1 MTRTTTVRRAL
12 LAGATFILVLV
23 ASGCGSGTNHDGM
36 NSAAPTTPGASAAS
50 YNDDDVMFAQMM
62 IPHHQQAV
70 EMSTLAET
78 RAQDPE
84 LKQLAATIKSAQQPE
99 ITMMTGWLTAWGK
112 PTTAPTGMPGMS
124 HGAHGG
130 VSGMMSDEEMTQLA
144 AASGTP
150 FDRLYASMMIA
161 HHNGAIQMAQDEAT
175 KGTNA
180 DAMSLARSIVK
191 SQMAEVVTL
200 QAIAN
205 RLG

>member
-1 MTRTTTVRRAL
+1 MTHTPTVRRAL
-12 LAGATFILVLV
+12 LAGTAFTLVLV
-23 ASGCGSGTNHDGM
+23 APGCGSGTDHDGM
-36 NSAAPTTPGASAAS
+36 NSAPTTAGASAAS
-50 YNDDDVMFAQMM
+50 YNDDDVMFTQMM

-84 LKQLAATIKSAQQPE
+84 LKQLAATIKAAQQPE
-99 ITMMTGWLTAWGK
+99 ITMMTGWLTAWGM
-112 PTTAPTGMPGMS
+112 PTTAPTDTPGMG
-124 HGAHGG
+124 HGGHGG
-130 VSGMMSDEEMTQLA
+130 VSGMMSDDEMTKLA
-144 AASGTP
+144 AASGIQ

-161 HHNGAIQMAQDEAT
+161 HHNGAIQMAQDEAM

-180 DAMSLARSIVK
+180 DAISLAKGIVK

-200 QAIAN
+200 QAIAQ